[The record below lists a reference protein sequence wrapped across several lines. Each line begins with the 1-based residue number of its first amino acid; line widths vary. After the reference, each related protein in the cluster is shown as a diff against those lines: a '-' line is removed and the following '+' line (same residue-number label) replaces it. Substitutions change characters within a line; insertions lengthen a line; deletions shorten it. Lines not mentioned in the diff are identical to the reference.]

1 MFLMVLA
8 ELHLLLQ
15 FMIFLAAHGVCAIL
29 QMLISVPGYVEGLGD
44 SKARDDIKATIDYL
58 LNLQTP
64 SGNFPCA
71 MDEIP
76 PNITR
81 PESEELVHW
90 CHGAPGMIYLLVSLT
105 KPILC
110 NLGSHKLFQPVIV
123 SR

>member
-1 MFLMVLA
+1 
-8 ELHLLLQ
+8 
-15 FMIFLAAHGVCAIL
+15 
-29 QMLISVPGYVEGLGD
+29 MLISVPGYIEGLGD

-76 PNITR
+76 PNRTR

-90 CHGAPGMIYLLVSLT
+90 CHGAPGMIYLLVSIARPRETLYNYCQ
-105 KPILC
+105 ILIFRWYFY
-110 NLGSHKLFQPVIV
+110 SDIKIDF
-123 SR
+123 